1 MDEWIGIYKGLRLP
15 ALALL
20 LIGIGIYLWL
30 PRNKKRLEQ
39 ARFDMLEDEY
49 TSHEEVKHLEEELEE
64 AHPDTVRRNH
74 V

>member
-1 MDEWIGIYKGLRLP
+1 MEEWIGIYKGLRLP
-15 ALALL
+15 ALGLL
-20 LIGIGIYLWL
+20 LIGIAVYLWL

-49 TSHEEVKHLEEELEE
+49 TTHRDVEHIEEEIEEKQLEQ
-64 AHPDTVRRNH
+64 HRRNH